1 MFVAEHPGFDDRH
14 RVKRGNS
21 SSTDSP
27 NGNSNN
33 DSSPCT
39 SDTGWYVYPDSS
51 WKHIHVKARGTFTVG
66 LNCLKQ
72 VICQSLMTY
81 LA

>member
-1 MFVAEHPGFDDRH
+1 MLSSLFTVEDVGTDDRH
-14 RVKRGNS
+14 YMKRGNS

-39 SDTGWYVYPDSS
+39 SDTGWHGYPNPSL
-51 WKHIHVKARGTFTVG
+51 KYINVNVTGIFVRLKLFETQG
-66 LNCLKQ
+66 LAQ
-72 VICQSLMTY
+72 T
-81 LA
+81 

>member
-1 MFVAEHPGFDDRH
+1 MFIVEDAGIDDRH
-14 RVKRGNS
+14 YMKRGNS

-39 SDTGWYVYPDSS
+39 SDTGRHGYLDPSLKY
-51 WKHIHVKARGTFTVG
+51 IHVKITGIFIG
-66 LNCLKQ
+66 LKLFE
-72 VICQSLMTY
+72 T
-81 LA
+81 

>member
-1 MFVAEHPGFDDRH
+1 MYIWKDNNMVYCSTELYKFLAFSLTFPMLSFIFTVEDSATDDRPYM
-14 RVKRGNS
+14 KRGNS

-39 SDTGWYVYPDSS
+39 SDTG
-51 WKHIHVKARGTFTVG
+51 
-66 LNCLKQ
+66 
-72 VICQSLMTY
+72 
-81 LA
+81 

>member
-1 MFVAEHPGFDDRH
+1 MFVVEHPGFDDGH
-14 RVKRGNS
+14 SMKRGNS

-39 SDTGWYVYPDSS
+39 SDTG
-51 WKHIHVKARGTFTVG
+51 
-66 LNCLKQ
+66 
-72 VICQSLMTY
+72 
-81 LA
+81 

>member
-1 MFVAEHPGFDDRH
+1 MFVVEDPGFDDR
-14 RVKRGNS
+14 RSMKRGNS

-39 SDTGWYVYPDSS
+39 SDTG
-51 WKHIHVKARGTFTVG
+51 
-66 LNCLKQ
+66 
-72 VICQSLMTY
+72 
-81 LA
+81 

>member
-1 MFVAEHPGFDDRH
+1 MLSFMFTVEDAGNDDRH
-14 RVKRGNS
+14 YMKRGNS

-39 SDTGWYVYPDSS
+39 SDTG
-51 WKHIHVKARGTFTVG
+51 
-66 LNCLKQ
+66 
-72 VICQSLMTY
+72 
-81 LA
+81 